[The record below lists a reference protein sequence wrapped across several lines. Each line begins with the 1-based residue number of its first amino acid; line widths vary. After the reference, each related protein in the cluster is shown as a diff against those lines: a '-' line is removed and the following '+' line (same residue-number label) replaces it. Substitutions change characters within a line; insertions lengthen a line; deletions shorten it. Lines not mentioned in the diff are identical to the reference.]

1 MEHSRSEPQVELGQ
15 QVERWQQDMQ
25 QLVADRL
32 RDRSEEQPRL
42 MLSILQF
49 EDDLIQVKAVET
61 FWSSGTFILATFMY
75 WLLFID

>member
-42 MLSILQF
+42 ILSILQF
-49 EDDLIQVKAVET
+49 EDDLIQVMAVQT
-61 FWSSGTFILATFMY
+61 FWSSGTFILAAFMY